1 MRIDMDGIIIVH
13 KEPGFT
19 SHDVVAKLRG
29 ILRQKRIGHTGTLD
43 PAAAGVLPV
52 CLGKATKVCE
62 LLTDWN
68 KTYRAVLLLGRTTD
82 TQDTTGRVLR
92 ECPVFLEDGQGVAG
106 REALTAVEGWFS
118 ETEMEGT
125 ADCRDCVISEPVQLT
140 EEAIRQCIAGFV
152 GEQQQVPP
160 MYSAL
165 KVNGKKLY
173 ELARQGIEV
182 ERKPRTICI
191 EEIKVERI
199 ERISSMKTETASM
212 LEDQCNNEASDRAS
226 SPENVKMYHPG
237 MLPMIEVE
245 MTVRCS
251 KGTYIRTL
259 CNDIGEKLGCGG
271 CMDVLLRTEVGPFAE
286 RDAWRL
292 SEIEALRDENRL
304 EECVFS
310 TDCAFTNLDAVWL
323 TSDAERLVRNGNP
336 LSVEMMESCRKVDDL
351 KERFPNRQSAAYTN
365 WMLLSGRAESAAFF
379 GDSYGGPA
387 HRTDMLRLY
396 GQNGDFVAVYS
407 YHEEK
412 GSWRAEKM
420 FL

>member
-1 MRIDMDGIIIVH
+1 MDGIIIVH

-29 ILRQKRIGHTGTLD
+29 ILRQKKIGHTGTLD
-43 PAAAGVLPV
+43 PEAAGVLPV

-68 KTYRAVLLLGRTTD
+68 KTYRADLLLGRATD

-92 ECPVFLEDGQGVAG
+92 ECPVFLGDNQERAG
-106 REALTAVEGWFS
+106 REALVADGEQVSKAEAVWTAESG
-118 ETEMEGT
+118 GC
-125 ADCRDCVISEPVQLT
+125 AIREPMCLT
-140 EEAIRQCIAGFV
+140 EDEIRRCIAGFV
-152 GEQQQVPP
+152 GEQQQIPP

-165 KVNGKKLY
+165 KVNGRKLY
-173 ELARQGIEV
+173 ELARQGIEI
-182 ERKPRTICI
+182 ERKPRTIHVD
-191 EEIKVERI
+191 EIKIERI
-199 ERISSMKTETASM
+199 EKFIPEEADALSAKKIP
-212 LEDQCNNEASDRAS
+212 EDAGAS
-226 SPENVKMYHPG
+226 SENEDSAEERRPG
-237 MLPMIEVE
+237 APMMIRVE

-286 RDAWRL
+286 RDSWRL
-292 SEIEALRDENRL
+292 SEIEQLRDENRL

-310 TDCAFTNLDAVWL
+310 TDCAFTNLDAVRL
-323 TSDAERLVRNGNP
+323 TPDAERLVRNGNP
-336 LSVEMMESCRKVDDL
+336 LSVEMMESCRKIDDL
-351 KERFPNRQSAAYTN
+351 KERFPDRQSVAYKN

-387 HRTDMLRLY
+387 HRTDQLRLY
-396 GQNGDFVAVYS
+396 GQEGDFLAVYG
-407 YHEEK
+407 YHEER
-412 GSWRAEKM
+412 GSWRAAKM

>member
-1 MRIDMDGIIIVH
+1 MDGIIIVH

-43 PAAAGVLPV
+43 PEAAGVLPV
-52 CLGKATKVCE
+52 CLGKATKVCG

-68 KTYRAVLLLGRTTD
+68 KTYRATLLLGRTTD
-82 TQDTTGRVLR
+82 TQDTTGKILR
-92 ECPVFLEDGQGVAG
+92 ECPVFLAKSHDAAKRERAADGKKHRMED
-106 REALTAVEGWFS
+106 
-118 ETEMEGT
+118 
-125 ADCRDCVISEPVQLT
+125 EPVYLT
-140 EEAIRQCIAGFV
+140 EEEIRRCIAGFV
-152 GEQQQVPP
+152 GTGSQIPP

-182 ERKPRTICI
+182 ERKPRAIHI
-191 EEIKVERI
+191 DEIKI
-199 ERISSMKTETASM
+199 ERIARFAPDGEQPA
-212 LEDQCNNEASDRAS
+212 EADAAAQ
-226 SPENVKMYHPG
+226 G
-237 MLPMIEVE
+237 AQPMIAVE

-259 CNDIGEKLGCGG
+259 CNDIGERLGCGG

-286 RDAWRL
+286 RDSWRL
-292 SEIEALRDENRL
+292 SEIEQLRDADSL

-323 TSDAERLVRNGNP
+323 TADAERLVRNGNL
-336 LSVEMMESCRKVDDL
+336 LSARMMGSCRKVDDL
-351 KERFPNRQSAAYTN
+351 SERFSDRQSMAYKN
-365 WMLLSGRAESAAFF
+365 WMVLSGRAESAAFF
-379 GDSYGGPA
+379 GEPYGGPA
-387 HRTDMLRLY
+387 HRADQLRVY
-396 GQNGDFVAVYS
+396 APNGEFLAVYG
-407 YHEEK
+407 YEREK
-412 GSWRAEKM
+412 DCWRAQKM

>member
-1 MRIDMDGIIIVH
+1 
-13 KEPGFT
+13 
-19 SHDVVAKLRG
+19 
-29 ILRQKRIGHTGTLD
+29 
-43 PAAAGVLPV
+43 
-52 CLGKATKVCE
+52 
-62 LLTDWN
+62 
-68 KTYRAVLLLGRTTD
+68 
-82 TQDTTGRVLR
+82 
-92 ECPVFLEDGQGVAG
+92 
-106 REALTAVEGWFS
+106 
-118 ETEMEGT
+118 
-125 ADCRDCVISEPVQLT
+125 
-140 EEAIRQCIAGFV
+140 
-152 GEQQQVPP
+152 
-160 MYSAL
+160 
-165 KVNGKKLY
+165 
-173 ELARQGIEV
+173 
-182 ERKPRTICI
+182 
-191 EEIKVERI
+191 
-199 ERISSMKTETASM
+199 
-212 LEDQCNNEASDRAS
+212 
-226 SPENVKMYHPG
+226 
-237 MLPMIEVE
+237 
-245 MTVRCS
+245 
-251 KGTYIRTL
+251 
-259 CNDIGEKLGCGG
+259 
-271 CMDVLLRTEVGPFAE
+271 MDVLLRTEVGPFAE

>member
-1 MRIDMDGIIIVH
+1 MDDIIIVH

-29 ILRQKRIGHTGTLD
+29 ILRQKKIGHTGTLD
-43 PAAAGVLPV
+43 PEAAGVLPV

-82 TQDTTGRVLR
+82 TQDMTGKVVK
-92 ECPVFLEDGQGVAG
+92 ECPVFLGKEGERAFEAETVRMAAAAG
-106 REALTAVEGWFS
+106 GGS
-118 ETEMEGT
+118 E
-125 ADCRDCVISEPVQLT
+125 EPVWLT
-140 EEAIRQCIAGFV
+140 EEEIRRCIAGFV
-152 GEQQQVPP
+152 GEQQQIPP

-182 ERKPRTICI
+182 ERKPRTIHI
-191 EEIKVERI
+191 DEIKI
-199 ERISSMKTETASM
+199 ERIAKF
-212 LEDQCNNEASDRAS
+212 D
-226 SPENVKMYHPG
+226 PV
-237 MLPMIEVE
+237 LPMIEGE

-259 CNDIGEKLGCGG
+259 CHDIGERLGCGG
-271 CMDVLLRTEVGPFAE
+271 CMDVLLRTAVGPFTE
-286 RDAWRL
+286 RDSWRL

-304 EECVFS
+304 QECLFN

-323 TSDAERLVRNGNP
+323 TPDAERLVRNGNP
-336 LSVEMMESCRKVDDL
+336 LSVKMLKNCRKIDDL
-351 KERFPNRQSAAYTN
+351 RERFPDRLSAAYKD
-365 WMLLSGRAESAAFF
+365 WLVLAGRAESAAFF
-379 GDSYGGPA
+379 GDDYDGPA
-387 HRTDMLRLY
+387 HREDQLRLY
-396 GQNGDFVAVYS
+396 TLNGEFLAVYG
-407 YHEEK
+407 YDAPK
-412 GSWRAEKM
+412 DRWRAEKM